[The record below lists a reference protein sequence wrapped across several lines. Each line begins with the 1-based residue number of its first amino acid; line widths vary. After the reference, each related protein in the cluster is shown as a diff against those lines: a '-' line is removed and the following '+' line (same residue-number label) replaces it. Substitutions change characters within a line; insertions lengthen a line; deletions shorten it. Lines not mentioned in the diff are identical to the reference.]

1 MTQSYA
7 LSYNTGIIFLSETF
21 LDSSIEASDA
31 NINISRCNSL
41 RSDPSNTKRGSVCMF
56 YKYYLPIIRRDDL
69 CALSESAVTEIKLG
83 KKTVFFTCNYRF
95 PSQTPD
101 EFENY
106 CQNLHF
112 TVSNID
118 DISLFC
124 SIVFGD
130 FSSRCRNW
138 WAGDVNS
145 NAGKVLDSLT
155 STAGY
160 TQLIDKATHFISGG
174 SSYVDLIFC
183 NKPEIFSEYGIDDSL
198 FQTCYHNLIFAKI
211 SANVSLL
218 PNCRRE
224 VWDYKMPMLKEYK
237 NPYIFFIEKK
247 LLKTYQLMRKFVFL
261 TTPY

>member
-31 NINISRCNSL
+31 NINISRYNSL
-41 RSDPSNTKRGSVCMF
+41 RSDPSNTKRGSVCMI

-106 CQNLHF
+106 CQNFHF

-118 DISLFC
+118 DISPFC
-124 SIVFGD
+124 SIVFAD

-138 WAGDVNS
+138 WAGDVN
-145 NAGKVLDSLT
+145 
-155 STAGY
+155 
-160 TQLIDKATHFISGG
+160 
-174 SSYVDLIFC
+174 
-183 NKPEIFSEYGIDDSL
+183 
-198 FQTCYHNLIFAKI
+198 
-211 SANVSLL
+211 
-218 PNCRRE
+218 
-224 VWDYKMPMLKEYK
+224 
-237 NPYIFFIEKK
+237 
-247 LLKTYQLMRKFVFL
+247 
-261 TTPY
+261 